1 MPLNFRGKT
10 NHTAG
15 IAVDEWFTAG
25 EDLSSA
31 QYYFVMPGSILNEVK
46 LCTCV
51 SIPAPLGVLQNAPT
65 TGQAARVRIYGR
77 TTIAGSPNVSGC
89 NLVYGRW
96 ITSGCLGAAATPA
109 AGTCP
114 VFGRWLSATVTNGN
128 TTACGEAFVNCF
140 APGACAAGLGSYT

>member
-1 MPLNFRGKT
+1 MPVNFRGKT
-10 NHTAG
+10 AFMAG
-15 IAVDEWFTAG
+15 VTIDENFVAG
-25 EDLSSA
+25 ADLSSA

-51 SIPAPLGVLQNAPT
+51 ADPFPLGVLQNAPT
-65 TGQAARVRIYGR
+65 VCQIARVRVFGR
-77 TTIAGSPNVSGC
+77 TTMAGSPNVSGC